1 LTKELILNRIKIIIY
16 LIKNFGGYMKQTQEL
31 LDTGLYETFTPDRA
45 MTVADLLSE
54 LNLEGKYFG
63 ILVDGKKAD
72 PATKIDVK
80 SEVVILPH
88 SIILN

>member
-1 LTKELILNRIKIIIY
+1 VFIIKQIS
-16 LIKNFGGYMKQTQEL
+16 EL
-31 LDTGLYETFTPDRA
+31 LDTGLYETFSPERA
-45 MTVADLLSE
+45 MTVADLLVE

-72 PATKIDVK
+72 PATKIDVN

-88 SIILN
+88 SL

>member
-1 LTKELILNRIKIIIY
+1 MTKELILNRIKIIIY